1 MAIKITA
8 GTSLP
13 TQTEKQIKYRDV
25 FLDLDVEGATQKT
38 HFAKDTKTDLKTSV
52 DEGAIVNSIRNIF
65 STSPGERVLEP
76 DFGLNL
82 KQWLFQPL
90 DDFTAREIGETI
102 LQGIERYEPRV
113 SVNNIN
119 VNTSP
124 EKHEYLIQLVLTV
137 PSLNINSKAYEA
149 ILSQPGFDFLSHS
162 TI

>member
-25 FLDLDVEGATQKT
+25 FLDLDVEGATKKT